1 MALKPTIYKV
11 ELQLVDMNRD
21 IYTGC
26 KLTLALH
33 PSETQERMMV
43 RLMAFGLNYHPD
55 LQFCKGLSATD
66 EADLWEVAPDGQVH
80 HWIEVGQASAD
91 RIRKGVSRSP
101 KVSLY
106 AYGRESDIWWS
117 RSQEAFK
124 ALPRVEVWQFNNEQT
139 AQLPALV
146 GRNMSITMTITGNE
160 IYLNQN
166 DLQLTL
172 AFERLL

>member
-21 IYTGC
+21 IYTSC

-43 RLMAFGLNYHPD
+43 RLMAFGMNYHQD

-66 EADLWEVAPDGQVH
+66 EADIWEVAPDGQVH

-106 AYGRESDIWWS
+106 AYGRESDIWWA
-117 RSQEAFK
+117 RSQASFK
-124 ALPRVEVWQFNNEQT
+124 ALPRVEVWQFNHEQT
-139 AQLPALV
+139 AKLPDLV
-146 GRNMSITMTITGNE
+146 DRNMAITMTISGDE
-160 IYLNQN
+160 IYLNQ
-166 DLQLTL
+166 DDCQITL
-172 AFERLL
+172 GFERLL